1 MRKHGLKI
9 LGLALMAALSLMA
22 LSVTAAQAAENLE
35 WGDKP
40 GSGEPGEF
48 LVGGTLSPAA
58 GLPGIQ
64 AVGANLVAG
73 TSSRL
78 LIPKRAAEI
87 VCKKFTLSNATI
99 ANEYEDWL
107 LPGMKVGGHGKGD
120 VLFEE
125 CEVFKINE
133 TTGAL
138 EGELKS
144 CTENL
149 NVATSPAGKH
159 HVTVTGALLLI
170 RKHEGTTYL
179 VIEPGINSKADDE
192 AVAALTKAFTTIKEG
207 GTCALPEKAEI
218 FGAFAAKVPATDAIK
233 PKVAVDT
240 FSAAGKAEQTL
251 LGTKLKYGANEAFI
265 QGEVETELVGKNV
278 AWGSM

>member
-1 MRKHGLKI
+1 
-9 LGLALMAALSLMA
+9 MAALSLMA

-48 LVGGTLSPAA
+48 LVGGTLSPT
-58 GLPGIQ
+58 GLTTQ
-64 AVGANLVAG
+64 AVAANLVAG
-73 TSSRL
+73 TSSKL
-78 LIPKRAAEI
+78 LIPKKAAEI
-87 VCKKFTLSNATI
+87 VCNKFTLSNATI

-107 LPGMKVGGHGKGD
+107 LPGMKKGGHGKGD

-125 CEVFKINE
+125 CSVFKINE

-149 NVATSPAGKH
+149 NVASSPAGKH
-159 HVTVTGALLLI
+159 HVTVTGGLLLI

-207 GTCALPEKAEI
+207 GTCALPESAPI
-218 FGAFAAKVPATDAIK
+218 TGGFVAKVPVADAIK

-251 LGTKLKYGANEAFI
+251 LGMKLKYGANEAFI